1 MRRAVEAVARGGWP
15 AAEAVGAVTLDYD
28 ARHRRRIRLDDI
40 GGGPVLLDLPQA
52 VALREG
58 DGLRIDSGGWIAVHA
73 AEEDLVEVRAE
84 SALDLHRLAWH
95 LGNRHCPA
103 EIHADRLYIRPDH
116 VIEAM
121 LAGRGGTLAPVRRA
135 FDPEG
140 GAYAEGHGHGQGH
153 GHGHSHAGRGHG

>member
-1 MRRAVEAVARGGWP
+1 MRRAVEAVARGRWP
-15 AAEAVGAVTLDYD
+15 EAEAVGAVTLDYD
-28 ARHRRRIRLDDI
+28 ARHRRRIRIDDI

-58 DGLRIDSGGWIAVHA
+58 DGLRIDCGGWIAVHA
-73 AEEDLVEVRAE
+73 AEEDLVQVRAV
-84 SALDLHRLAWH
+84 SPHDLLRLAWH

-103 EIHADRLYIRPDH
+103 ELHEDCLYIRPDH

-121 LAGRGGTLAPVRRA
+121 LAGRGATLSHVRRA

-140 GAYAEGHGHGQGH
+140 GAYAEGPSHEHRHG
-153 GHGHSHAGRGHG
+153 